1 MSRVHFEEDRLV
13 VETYYFGFFFNR
25 KIKIKY
31 EDMERIEF
39 PGGTDVFFYLK
50 NGKVKKIPD
59 PGLVTFYTGFGEMLK
74 KYRIPYQERLS
85 DTGHESIET
94 VREKAEECRKVALA
108 YANRA
113 LQEKYGPQ
121 YEFEGKI
128 VERIVCTT
136 LEFRLLKNGVI
147 QEEDDYDENI
157 DGEPII
163 DEMDIAYLNAWD
175 PELERGEYYITE
187 EALSKAACENYL
199 DENLLKIFFEYFIED
214 KE

>member
-13 VETYYFGFFFNR
+13 VESYFSIFFNR

-31 EDMERIEF
+31 EDIERIEF
-39 PGGTDVFFYLK
+39 PGGTDVLFYLK
-50 NGKVKKIPD
+50 NGKIKKVPD

-74 KYRIPYQERLS
+74 KYKIPFQEKLS

-94 VREKAEECRKVALA
+94 VREKGEECRKTALE

-147 QEEDDYDENI
+147 QEEDDYDESM
-157 DGEPII
+157 DGDPII
-163 DEMDIAYLNAWD
+163 SDMDIAYLNAWD
-175 PELERGEYYITE
+175 PVYERGEYYITE
-187 EALSKAACENYL
+187 EALGKAACEKYV
-199 DENLLKIFFEYFIED
+199 DENLLKIFFEYFVEG
-214 KE
+214 EE